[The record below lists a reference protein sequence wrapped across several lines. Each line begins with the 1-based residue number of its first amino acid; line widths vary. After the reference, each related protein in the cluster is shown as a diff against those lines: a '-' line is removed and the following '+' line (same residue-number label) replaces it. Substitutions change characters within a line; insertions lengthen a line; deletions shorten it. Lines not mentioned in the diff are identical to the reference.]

1 MKRGAKGNLIT
12 SSVAAGSSG
21 VLPASKFGKTRLELM
36 TVMILAPPS
45 LREAIQVNT
54 LQEKEKS
61 RIRLT
66 AVNVPR
72 IPILVEI

>member
-1 MKRGAKGNLIT
+1 
-12 SSVAAGSSG
+12 
-21 VLPASKFGKTRLELM
+21 
-36 TVMILAPPS
+36 